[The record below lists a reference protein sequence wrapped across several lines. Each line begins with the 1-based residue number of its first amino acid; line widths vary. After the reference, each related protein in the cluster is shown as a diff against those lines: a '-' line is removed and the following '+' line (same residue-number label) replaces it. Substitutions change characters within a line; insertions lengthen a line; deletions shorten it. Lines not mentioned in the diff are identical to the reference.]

1 MTILVADAG
10 GTHIRFAVSHDGR
23 NLSEP
28 QKFRVSEF
36 PSLKDA
42 VTHYLFR
49 QRIEFDD
56 IRQFAY
62 ALAGRNPWGKEQA
75 GDVFP
80 TATTTLI
87 NDFEAN
93 AYGLIDAGAED
104 VVCLTGERTSQAPQG
119 SSRAII
125 GSGTGVGIAYIIPVG
140 AGHHVQRTHG
150 AHMLPALI
158 RPEHRTILD
167 NIRAFKPTTNAPIYE
182 DLLAGYGIFDI
193 YRALASGGHVDV
205 DYKDT
210 NDMIARGGHDPFV
223 QQTLKLYHGTLGVF
237 AHQVLAFGYAYDGL
251 YLTGGITDRLIGA
264 GLFDLETFLAELNQ
278 DMAPSVMHDVA
289 ATPVYWV
296 KDEFISLRGLLRL
309 VGERAAS

>member
-23 NLSEP
+23 TLSEP
-28 QKFRVSEF
+28 QKFKVSEF

-49 QRIEFDD
+49 ERIEYDN

-80 TATTTLI
+80 SAATILI

-93 AYGLIDAGAED
+93 AHGLIDAAPD
-104 VVCLTGERTSQAPQG
+104 DLVCLSGRQDTKAPLG
-119 SSRAII
+119 ASRAII
-125 GSGTGVGIAYIIPVG
+125 GSGTGVGIAYIIPVE

-150 AHMLPALI
+150 AHMLPTLL
-158 RPEHRTILD
+158 RPEHLAILE
-167 NIRAFKPTTNAPIYE
+167 NIRALEPKANAPIYE

-193 YRALASGGHVDV
+193 YRALTSHGHIDV

-210 NDMIARGGHDPFV
+210 NDMIARGRDDPFV
-223 QQTLKLYHGTLGVF
+223 QQTLKLYHGILGVF

-264 GLFDLETFLAELNQ
+264 GLFDLDTFLAELNQ
-278 DMAPSVMHDVA
+278 KMVPIVARDVA

-309 VGERAAS
+309 AHGKA